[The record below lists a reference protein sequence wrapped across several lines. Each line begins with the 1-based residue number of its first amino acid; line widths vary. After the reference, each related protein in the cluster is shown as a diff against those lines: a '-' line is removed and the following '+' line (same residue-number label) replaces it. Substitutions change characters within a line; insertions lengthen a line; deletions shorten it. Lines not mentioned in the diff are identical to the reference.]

1 MTKMSKIHK
10 IKPSDSLRIKLFK
23 RYHIRKQWF
32 LNNAL
37 SLNNYSNHTK
47 KNLNSLF
54 SDVFLNN
61 ISHIIMINKY
71 DEHHRLYQFF
81 VSTYLKRLKYY
92 DPTGTDP
99 FLLIADGINL
109 SI

>member
-1 MTKMSKIHK
+1 MTKRSKTRK
-10 IKPSDSLRIKLFK
+10 IKPSDSLRVKLFK

-32 LNNAL
+32 LNNVL

-61 ISHIIMINKY
+61 ISHIIRINKY
-71 DEHHRLYQFF
+71 DEHHRLY
-81 VSTYLKRLKYY
+81 
-92 DPTGTDP
+92 
-99 FLLIADGINL
+99 
-109 SI
+109 